1 MCDVVA
7 GQVIVYSN
15 GRSWTSCQEGVARRS
30 WTCRQVVVAM
40 VEAWQWT
47 SSSSYCRS
55 WTSPAGVSAFGHSL
69 YSLSAYLS
77 SEWGTAFDFQTIGS
91 LHIHSPPNCP
101 AMKTLWI
108 WSQDGSQ
115 LEFDSASFLGWSG
128 NGDVLWWAKV
138 YKLHCIRC
146 WRGKGFSIFDILLQ
160 PASYNWDL

>member
-1 MCDVVA
+1 MCDVVV
-7 GQVIVYSN
+7 GQVIVYINDKSRTSRQVVVAIVETAQWPSINSN
-15 GRSWTSCQEGVARRS
+15 CRS

-77 SEWGTAFDFQTIGS
+77 SDRGTAFDSQTIGS

-128 NGDVLWWAKV
+128 DDDVLWWAKMHQMFER
-138 YKLHCIRC
+138 KR
-146 WRGKGFSIFDILLQ
+146 F
-160 PASYNWDL
+160 